1 MFTGEPMP
9 DKNDPRYKERYE
21 REVEA
26 GRKFA
31 ERSGCTWLM
40 MKIQMWA
47 NNHRIAFLA
56 ISFGLVI
63 SLFVL
68 NIIGL
73 VQNYS
78 YSKNQKGS
86 SIEQVDS
93 AMNYQRTHYKNR

>member
-31 ERSGCTWLM
+31 ERSGFTWLM